1 MTYQPSFLTS
11 TEYLEKVQAQKRRT
25 LFSTSPRS
33 TTRNH
38 ELHLQQRGAG
48 QTLRNTWNRKG
59 HDPWDCK
66 VWQHQP

>member
-11 TEYLEKVQAQKRRT
+11 TEYLEKVQVQKRRT

-33 TTRNH
+33 RMNNPK
-38 ELHLQQRGAG
+38 LNLQQRGVG

-59 HDPWDCK
+59 HDPWDHK
-66 VWQHQP
+66 VQQYQP